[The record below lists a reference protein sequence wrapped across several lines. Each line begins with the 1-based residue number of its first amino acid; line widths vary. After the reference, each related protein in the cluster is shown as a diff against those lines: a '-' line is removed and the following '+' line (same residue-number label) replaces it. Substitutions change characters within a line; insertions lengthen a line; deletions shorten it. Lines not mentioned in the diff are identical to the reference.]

1 MLRYAM
7 TFTHAR
13 VPYQLLILTASLD
26 RVDILKLTLPAGRP
40 NALTQQRMCGLTA
53 KHNGVKC
60 LSYLRENG
68 YAWDTSTAVGAAR
81 FGSHEC
87 LDYALTHG
95 CPRDE
100 EAITRTATQ
109 AEHLDCLKCALK
121 HGCQLSEQIREQL
134 RMFQVDE
141 DNPCDVYLRTL
152 F

>member
-1 MLRYAM
+1 
-7 TFTHAR
+7 
-13 VPYQLLILTASLD
+13 
-26 RVDILKLTLPAGRP
+26 
-40 NALTQQRMCGLTA
+40 MCKLTA

-68 YAWDTSTAVGAAR
+68 YKWDTSTAVEAAS
-81 FGSHEC
+81 FGSREC
-87 LDYALTHG
+87 LDYALTHE

-109 AEHLDCLKCALK
+109 AAHLDCLKCALN
-121 HGCQLSEQIREQL
+121 HGCQLSKWIREEQ
-134 RMFQVDE
+134 RIFQADE